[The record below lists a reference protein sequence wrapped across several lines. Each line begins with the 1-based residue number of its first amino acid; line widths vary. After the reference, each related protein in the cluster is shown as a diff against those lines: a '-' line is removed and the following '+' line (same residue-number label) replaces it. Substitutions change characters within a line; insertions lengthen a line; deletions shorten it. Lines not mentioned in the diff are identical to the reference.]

1 MPLTAAG
8 AEIALRR
15 ATGHVEGPRG
25 WPPQRNNMPSLQ
37 HLDSKNILNV
47 MLNGLFGQRGVPGHP
62 GRTLA
67 NYLARLLD
75 KTILT
80 YESARGEMATYVE
93 RRDESVFSPFYRAH
107 DELET
112 TIDSLWRVACFTER
126 LRRYKLAPVIEASR
140 LPSQSDQRR
149 LREMRHAIQHA
160 DDRIFVGP
168 AHAAW
173 LALCD
178 DGIELA
184 TQRISYRELAT
195 WIELYHDVV
204 KELVAHL
211 PEAAPGESA

>member
-1 MPLTAAG
+1 LT
-8 AEIALRR
+8 RR
-15 ATGHVEGPRG
+15 
-25 WPPQRNNMPSLQ
+25 
-37 HLDSKNILNV
+37 NILNV

-62 GRTLA
+62 GQPLA

-80 YESARGEMATYVE
+80 YESARGEMTTYVE
-93 RRDESVFSPFYRAH
+93 RRDESVFSPLYRAH

-126 LRRYKLAPVIEASR
+126 LRRHKLAPVIEASR
-140 LPSQSDQRR
+140 LPSKSDQRR

-160 DDRIFVGP
+160 GDRIFVGP

-178 DGIELA
+178 DGVELA
-184 TQRISYRELAT
+184 TQRISYRELAS
-195 WIELYHDVV
+195 WIERYHNVV

-211 PEAAPGESA
+211 PEAAPPEPT